1 MTALTHTHANGAS
14 LMGRVHGATDALKG
28 RFAKY
33 RVYRRTYAEL
43 SALTNRELADL
54 GLHRSE
60 VRRVA
65 LEAAGEL

>member
-1 MTALTHTHANGAS
+1 MVPPTPSKAALPST
-14 LMGRVHGATDALKG
+14 
-28 RFAKY
+28 